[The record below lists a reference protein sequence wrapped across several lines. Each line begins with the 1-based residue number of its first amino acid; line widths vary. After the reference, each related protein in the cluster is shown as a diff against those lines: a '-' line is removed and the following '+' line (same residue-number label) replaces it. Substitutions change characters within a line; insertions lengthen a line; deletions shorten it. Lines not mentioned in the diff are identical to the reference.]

1 MLTEV
6 LDGFP
11 PRWTQ
16 SLNLQVG
23 PPRFG
28 RYEWN
33 WQRNNSFG
41 AEEAQCGVLGSCA
54 YCRVELL
61 AGLFRSA
68 EPTTEEQQFRYYAEE
83 LGLPSQLSRGRTI
96 PLFKE
101 SPGGGKA
108 VVCWAKLVIS
118 PLQAEELSFDIYV
131 LEISEDTHIN
141 NKSFLHNT
149 SLGFPSPRCH
159 AFPTERIAI
168 WHAFIP
174 STPWILCTPKS
185 GTTWMMG
192 T

>member
-1 MLTEV
+1 LLTEV

-23 PPRFG
+23 APRFG

-41 AEEAQCGVLGSCA
+41 AEEAQCGGSWQL
-54 YCRVELL
+54 RLLPVELL

-101 SPGGGKA
+101 SPGRGKA
-108 VVCWAKLVIS
+108 VVCWGQLIIS
-118 PLQAEELSFDIYV
+118 PL
-131 LEISEDTHIN
+131 
-141 NKSFLHNT
+141 
-149 SLGFPSPRCH
+149 
-159 AFPTERIAI
+159 
-168 WHAFIP
+168 
-174 STPWILCTPKS
+174 
-185 GTTWMMG
+185 
-192 T
+192 